1 VYSGL
6 FDGDESAVLAL
17 APGRRAY
24 VHIARGSV
32 VVDGAALATGDAAM
46 LTDAREITL
55 SRGDAAEVRVFDLP

>member
-1 VYSGL
+1 MARKDPSSSTRTLACIRGL

-24 VHIARGSV
+24 VHIARGSI

-46 LTDAREITL
+46 LTDVREIT
-55 SRGDAAEVRVFDLP
+55 R